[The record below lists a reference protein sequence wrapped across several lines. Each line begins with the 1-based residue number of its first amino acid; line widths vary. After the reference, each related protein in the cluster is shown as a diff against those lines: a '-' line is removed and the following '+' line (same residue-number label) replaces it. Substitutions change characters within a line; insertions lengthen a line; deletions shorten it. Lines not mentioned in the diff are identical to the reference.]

1 MKSIW
6 SRNTEI
12 APRQPLEGDLE
23 TDVCVIGAGMAGV
36 LTAYLLKK
44 HGLNVAVLEASRIG
58 SGQTKNTTAKI
69 TCQHGLVYGTLIK
82 NFGEGLARQYAA
94 ANQEAIWQY
103 QQIIQDE
110 NISCQFEET
119 NAFLYSEKDDAPLL
133 QELAAAK
140 KLGIDARMVT
150 QTGLPFAVKGALCFS
165 RQAQFEPMAFL
176 KAVSQGLAI
185 YENTRAVSLAQNT
198 VITER
203 GRVKAK
209 FVVFATH
216 YPFLNA
222 PGYYFMRMH
231 QERSYVLALSGA
243 KNVGGMY
250 YSIDPGGYSFR
261 NFQDLLFLGGQNHR
275 TGENDTGGRYE
286 GLRQAARRLFP
297 QASEAACWSAQDCV
311 TLDNVPYI
319 GRFSESMPH
328 VYVATGFRKWGMT
341 TSMAAATIIKN
352 AILKKHNPNAKVFSP
367 GRFDFSA
374 SAKTMMTD
382 GLKSVKGLAM
392 GAFHI
397 APETLANLPN
407 GHGGIVSANGERAGV
422 YKDENGKVYVVKAKC
437 PHLGCELSWNPDEK
451 SWDCPCH
458 GSRFDYMGNLI
469 DNPAQVGI
477 GVQHEKPKTLK

>member
-6 SRNTEI
+6 SQNTEI

-36 LTAYLLKK
+36 LAAYLLQEQ
-44 HGLNVAVLEASRIG
+44 GFRVAVLEASRIG

-69 TCQHGLVYGTLIK
+69 TCQHGLIYAALIK
-82 NFGEGLARQYAA
+82 NFGEALARQYAA
-94 ANQEAIWQY
+94 ANQEAIGQY
-103 QQIIQDE
+103 RQMIQDE

-133 QELAAAK
+133 QELAAAQ
-140 KLGIDARMVT
+140 KLGIDARMAA
-150 QTGLPFAVKGALCFS
+150 QTGLPFAVKGALCFPG
-165 RQAQFEPMAFL
+165 QAQFEPLAFL
-176 KAVSQGLAI
+176 KAVSSRLTI
-185 YENTRAVSLAQNT
+185 YENTRAENLSENT
-198 VITER
+198 VITNR
-203 GRVKAK
+203 GRVRAK
-209 FVVFATH
+209 YIVFATH

-243 KNVGGMY
+243 QNVGGMY

-261 NFQDLLFLGGQNHR
+261 NFQNLLFLGGQNHR
-275 TGENDTGGRYE
+275 TGENDAGGRYE

-297 QASEAACWSAQDCV
+297 EASEAACWSAQDCV
-311 TLDNVPYI
+311 TLDGVPYI
-319 GRFSESMPH
+319 GRFSKDMPH
-328 VYVATGFRKWGMT
+328 VYVATGFHKWGMT
-341 TSMAAATIIKN
+341 TSMAAATIIRN
-352 AILKKHNPNAKVFSP
+352 EICKKDNPHAKVFSP
-367 GRFDFSA
+367 RRFDFSA
-374 SAKTMMTD
+374 SAKTMLED

-397 APETLANLPN
+397 APEALQNLPK
-407 GHGGIVSANGERAGV
+407 GHGGIVNADGERAGV
-422 YKDENGKVYVVKAKC
+422 YKDDDGKIFVVRAKC

-477 GVQHEKPKTLK
+477 HTK